1 MCPLAK
7 GFGSAVSRDRWE
19 EPGERRSRREGGREA
34 LGCPEYSL
42 SSLKREEPARYR
54 TKGNPYWSAP
64 GPTSARAAS
73 TRT

>member
-1 MCPLAK
+1 MSPCKGLRQRGQQRPLGGAGRTEK
-7 GFGSAVSRDRWE
+7 Q
-19 EPGERRSRREGGREA
+19 EGGREA

-54 TKGNPYWSAP
+54 TKGNPYRSAP